1 METDIPIKEIM
12 IREVV
17 TGDQN
22 LTVLDAAKLMRKQK
36 VDSIVVL
43 DHGTPVGIVT
53 EGDIISEVV
62 SKDAKPSTMKLKDIM
77 TYPLVTA
84 SPADRLSLIAKQMA
98 KERIRKIPVV
108 EDGKLVGIVAD
119 VDLLSVSSE
128 MNSILAELV
137 EMNLEREP
145 FEFEEGESVSQGICE
160 KCGSFSHYL
169 VLKGGL
175 TVCETCKE
183 ELELEGEE

>member
-12 IREVV
+12 VREVV

-36 VDSIVVL
+36 VDSVVVL

-62 SKDAKPSTMKLKDIM
+62 SKDVKASAVKLKDIM
-77 TYPLVTA
+77 TYPLVLAT
-84 SPADRLSLIAKQMA
+84 PNDRLSVIARRMA
-98 KERIRKIPVV
+98 KERIRKMPVV
-108 EDGKLVGIVAD
+108 ADGKLVGIVAD
-119 VDLLSVSSE
+119 VDILNVSSE
-128 MNSILAELV
+128 MNSILSELL

-145 FEFEEGESVSQGICE
+145 FELEGESESQGICE

-175 TVCETCKE
+175 SVCETCRE
-183 ELELEGEE
+183 ELEVEGE

>member
-12 IREVV
+12 VREVV

-36 VDSIVVL
+36 VDSVVVL

-62 SKDAKPSTMKLKDIM
+62 SKDVKASAVKLKDIM
-77 TYPLVTA
+77 TYPLVIAT
-84 SPADRLSLIAKQMA
+84 PNDRLSVIAKRMA
-98 KERIRKIPVV
+98 KERIRKMPVV

-119 VDLLSVSSE
+119 VDILNVSSE
-128 MNSILAELV
+128 MTSILSELL

-145 FEFEEGESVSQGICE
+145 FEFEGESVSQGICE

-175 TVCETCKE
+175 LVCETCKE
-183 ELELEGEE
+183 ELELEGE

>member
-12 IREVV
+12 VREVV

-36 VDSIVVL
+36 VDSVVVL

-62 SKDAKPSTMKLKDIM
+62 SKDVKASAVKLKDVM
-77 TYPLVTA
+77 TYPLVIAT
-84 SPADRLSLIAKQMA
+84 PNDRLSVIAKRMA
-98 KERIRKIPVV
+98 KERIRKMPVV
-108 EDGKLVGIVAD
+108 EDSKLVGIVAD
-119 VDLLSVSSE
+119 VDILNVSSE
-128 MNSILAELV
+128 MTSILSELL
-137 EMNLEREP
+137 EMNLERES
-145 FEFEEGESVSQGICE
+145 FEVEVESVSQGICE

-175 TVCETCKE
+175 SVCETCKD
-183 ELELEGEE
+183 ELELEGE